1 MYIKNKTEGNKTEF
15 LATSSSDIAT
25 LPTTTTEGTGGKA
38 DGDNGIVAFGSTCI
52 VADGSSTSVYILG
65 PNNTWTQMQEVL

>member
-15 LATSSSDIAT
+15 LATSNSDIAT

-38 DGDNGIVAFGSTCI
+38 DGDNGIVAFGSICI
-52 VADGSSTSVYILG
+52 VADGSTAEVYILG
-65 PNNTWTQMQEVL
+65 PENSWVKM